1 MVMFILM
8 FLFWLLLMGNATLTT
23 ILFGLAV
30 SAAVYFLM
38 YKLFGITP
46 VKELKRIFLLWYVP
60 AFILLIIAEVIKAN
74 ISVLKLIFKS
84 SKPHSVIVTKRFP
97 LKTEFA
103 RAVLANSIT
112 LTPGTISVDVN
123 DGVFT
128 VHALD
133 ASLAE
138 GLESW
143 NVIRFLRRAER
154 KMGYDS

>member
-1 MVMFILM
+1 MFILM

-30 SAAVYFLM
+30 SAAVYFLI
-38 YKLFGITP
+38 YKLFGVTP
-46 VKELKRIFLLWYVP
+46 AKELKKIFLFWYVP
-60 AFILLIIAEVIKAN
+60 AFILLIISEVIKAN
-74 ISVLKLIFKS
+74 ISVLKIIFRGR
-84 SKPHSVIVTKRFP
+84 KPSSVIVTKRFP

-123 DGVFT
+123 GGVFT

-138 GLESW
+138 GLDGW
-143 NVIRFLRRAER
+143 NVIKFLRRAER

>member
-1 MVMFILM
+1 MFILM

-30 SAAVYFLM
+30 SAAVYLLM
-38 YKLFGITP
+38 YKLFGVTP
-46 VKELKRIFLLWYVP
+46 AKELKKIFLLWYVP
-60 AFILLIIAEVIKAN
+60 AFILLIISEVIKAN
-74 ISVLKLIFKS
+74 ISVLKIIFRGGR
-84 SKPHSVIVTKRFP
+84 KPNSVIVTKHVP

-112 LTPGTISVDVN
+112 LTPGTISVDV
-123 DGVFT
+123 DGGVFT

-138 GLESW
+138 GLDDW
-143 NVIRFLRRAER
+143 NVIKFLSRAER